1 MEEKIIT
8 DLLAMSHHLGNPNND
23 FVILGEGNVSANLDS
38 NTFLV
43 KASGAYLKD
52 LDREDLVKVS
62 FEKILSSLQKNEA
75 SRDKVQ
81 ACLQNAAIHPNPG
94 RLPSSE
100 TFFHAILLKVK
111 GVNFIG
117 HTHPT
122 AVNAILCSQNAS
134 EIFSKPIFP
143 YQEEICGPTP
153 MFVPYSEP
161 GFPLALAILEKLQVY
176 LEQWGTASKVILL
189 QSHGMIALG
198 NTGQEVL
205 NITTVFNKA
214 ARIMAGT
221 TSFGGPRYLT

>member
-1 MEEKIIT
+1 MEEKIIAE
-8 DLLAMSHHLGNPNND
+8 LIAMSHHLGNPD
-23 FVILGEGNVSANLDS
+23 SDTVILGEGNVSAILDS

-62 FEKILSSLQKNEA
+62 FESILSFLQKNEVSKA
-75 SRDKVQ
+75 EVQ
-81 ACLQNAAIHPNPG
+81 ACLQDATIHPNPG

-122 AVNAILCSQNAS
+122 AVNAILCSQNAA
-134 EIFSKPIFP
+134 EMFSRPIFP
-143 YQEEICGPTP
+143 YQEEICGTAP
-153 MFVPYSEP
+153 MFVPYAEP
-161 GFPLALAILEKLQVY
+161 GFPLALAILEKLQIY
-176 LEQWGTASKVILL
+176 LEQWGTSPKVILL

-198 NTGQEVL
+198 NTAQEVI
-205 NITTVFNKA
+205 NITAVFNKA
-214 ARIMAGT
+214 ARIMVGT
-221 TSFGGPRYLT
+221 ASFGGPRYLT